1 MVGVLALQGD
11 FYKHKSILD
20 KLKVN
25 SIYVKNFDDLVKT
38 KALILPGGESSTL
51 SMLIDRFFLREK
63 LIKYAKSFPLFGT
76 CAGMIMMSKTKN
88 IGHNVNPLSIMDFTV
103 SRNSWGSQIDS
114 FEKKINLR
122 NFKINN
128 FNAVFIRAPKI
139 LTFNNSIKV
148 DYIDKNEPIILDD
161 GNHMACSFHPE
172 LEQDFRLHQYFLD
185 KFYNE
190 EK

>member
-38 KALILPGGESSTL
+38 KALIIPGGESSTL
-51 SMLIDRFFLREK
+51 SMLIDRFCLREG
-63 LIKYAKSFPLFGT
+63 LIEYAESFPLFGT

-148 DYIDKNEPIILDD
+148 DYIDENEPIILDD
-161 GNHMACSFHPE
+161 GNHMVCSFHPE